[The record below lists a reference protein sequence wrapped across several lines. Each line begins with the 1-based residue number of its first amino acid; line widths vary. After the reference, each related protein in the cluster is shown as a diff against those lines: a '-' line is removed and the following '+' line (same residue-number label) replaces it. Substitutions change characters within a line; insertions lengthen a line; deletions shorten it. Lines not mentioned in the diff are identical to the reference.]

1 MTNNYFDSNLKDI
14 NKEILNRLY
23 NICETIQN
31 KNVNEKTKEILRKYI
46 NNKLKTIDLDSFD
59 NPANFLSFVNEFLDF
74 AHGVFLDHKV
84 ENIEQL
90 ENNLLKTILQES
102 LSVSKQCV
110 SKTQLKLE
118 EIKSIFDKLYDGVL
132 VIDTNTRKILSSNK
146 SIEYILKTKNIV
158 NQDILNFAQENKKD
172 YYQELFKKFVK
183 QKKGITEI
191 LEFKTAKNEPLML
204 EASVNML
211 NESAMVV
218 VFRDITKRIENEK
231 LLIRLNRLYEVLS
244 RINNLVVRI
253 QDVDALFEEVCN
265 ILVNFGKFKLAWIGC
280 VDSKTKTIKP
290 KAYAGDKKYLRNIVV
305 SIEEDKPEGSGPSGI
320 AIRNNKIVVCNDI
333 QKSPIMSPWRNQAKQ
348 SNFHSS
354 ITVPITI
361 LESQGPSKVLKAY
374 SDEIDY
380 FDEKEINLFEE
391 IASDI
396 AYAIDFI
403 EKKKKVVFLSSFDP
417 LTNLPN
423 RIMFG
428 YTIESFIKHKK
439 NFSVIICDINNFTA
453 INNKYGYMKGDSIIK
468 NVAKAILEV
477 DKIYYAART
486 GSDEFGFILS
496 TSNKDEILN
505 IAKSIEEKIESLSF
519 DIDMNLGFTIGVSIY
534 PADADTQEKLIT
546 NAEIALVDAKK
557 KNLFLSF
564 YQEDSNIQI
573 QEKLQ
578 LQSKLKNAIK
588 NNEFILFYQPKLS
601 LNDLHIHSVEALL
614 RWNSKNGIVLPNEF
628 MALLEETNL
637 ITELGYKIF
646 EQSINQV
653 KTWQKKGFYIQI
665 AVNVSPIQL
674 DDPNFVENVVELIE
688 NSKIDKSLIEIE
700 ITESTLIKHLDKL
713 TKLNKNGI
721 KIFIDDFGTG
731 YSSLS
736 YLKEIPLSGIKI
748 DISFIREMFEKKN
761 FEILRTIINLSKIL
775 NLKVIAEG
783 VETKEQLRALKE
795 LNCDEVQ
802 GFLIAKPDLPQNI
815 EYLFSQTLFYQE
827 LSF

>member
-46 NNKLKTIDLDSFD
+46 KNKLKTIDLDSFD

-90 ENNLLKTILQES
+90 ENNLLKAVLQES
-102 LSVSKQCV
+102 LSISRQCV

-132 VIDTNTRKILSSNK
+132 VIDTDTRKILSSNK

-361 LESQGPSKVLKAY
+361 LESQCPSKVLKAY

-439 NFSVIICDINNFTA
+439 NFSVINCDINNFTA
-453 INNKYGYMKGDSIIK
+453 INNKYGYIKGDSIIK

-505 IAKSIEEKIESLSF
+505 IAESIEEKIESLSF

-646 EQSINQV
+646 EQSIDQI
-653 KTWQKKGFYIQI
+653 KTWQKMGFYIQI

-674 DDPNFVENVVELIE
+674 DDSNFVENVVELIE

-700 ITESTLIKHLDKL
+700 ITESTLIKHLNKL
-713 TKLNKNGI
+713 TKLNENGI

-748 DISFIREMFEKKN
+748 DISFIREMFVKKN

-783 VETKEQLRALKE
+783 VETKQQLIALKH
-795 LNCDEVQ
+795 LHCDEAQ

-815 EYLFSQTLFYQE
+815 EHLFNQTLFFQE

>member
-305 SIEEDKPEGSGPSGI
+305 SIEKDKPEGSGPSGI

-453 INNKYGYMKGDSIIK
+453 INNKYGYIKGDSIIK

-564 YQEDSNIQI
+564 YQEDSNIKI

-578 LQSKLKNAIK
+578 LQVKLKNAIK

-637 ITELGYKIF
+637 ITQLGYKIF
-646 EQSINQV
+646 EQSINQIIA
-653 KTWQKKGFYIQI
+653 WQKMGFNIQI

>member
-102 LSVSKQCV
+102 LSISRQCV

-280 VDSKTKTIKP
+280 VDQKTKTIKP

-305 SIEEDKPEGSGPSGI
+305 SIEKDKPEGSGPSGI

-453 INNKYGYMKGDSIIK
+453 INNKYGYTKGDSIIK

-564 YQEDSNIQI
+564 YQEDSNIKI

-578 LQSKLKNAIK
+578 LQIKLKNAIK

-637 ITELGYKIF
+637 ITQLGYKIF
-646 EQSINQV
+646 EQSINQIIA
-653 KTWQKKGFYIQI
+653 WQKMGFNIQI